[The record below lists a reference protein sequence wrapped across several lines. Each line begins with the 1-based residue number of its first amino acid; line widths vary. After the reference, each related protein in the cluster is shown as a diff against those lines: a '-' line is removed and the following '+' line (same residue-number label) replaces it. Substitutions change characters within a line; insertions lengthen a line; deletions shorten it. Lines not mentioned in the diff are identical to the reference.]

1 MAQAM
6 AGGFVRSGAVQP
18 GDIKY
23 KNLNGDTVIDENDQ
37 TAIGDSY
44 LPKLQYSF
52 SLAAS
57 YKGFDLFAL
66 FQGAA
71 GRDVNLLDAP
81 LQNVAFRDNGNVY
94 GIAEGRWAYYPEQG
108 IDTRATAT
116 YPRLSLQDN
125 SNNYRNSTLW
135 KRSGDFLKLRNV
147 ELGYTFAQPSLSKA
161 GISKIRIYL
170 SGVNLLTVSRLM
182 RDYDIDPEILSGHPA
197 LKSYNLGL
205 TVTF

>member
-1 MAQAM
+1 M
-6 AGGFVRSGAVQP
+6 QP

-57 YKGFDLFAL
+57 YKGSTSSPSSR
-66 FQGAA
+66 AA

-135 KRSGDFLKLRNV
+135 KRSGDLKLRNV

>member
-1 MAQAM
+1 MIPGASGVDNPPYRNIGRMTNKGFEVQLSWADRIGDFNYALTGMASYNSNKVDYM
-6 AGGFVRSGAVQP
+6 AEVVTVPTAARTGRRLDALFGYVADGFYDWDDFDVGGELREGLPKPTFGAVQP

-71 GRDVNLLDAP
+71 GP
-81 LQNVAFRDNGNVY
+81 
-94 GIAEGRWAYYPEQG
+94 
-108 IDTRATAT
+108 
-116 YPRLSLQDN
+116 
-125 SNNYRNSTLW
+125 
-135 KRSGDFLKLRNV
+135 
-147 ELGYTFAQPSLSKA
+147 
-161 GISKIRIYL
+161 
-170 SGVNLLTVSRLM
+170 
-182 RDYDIDPEILSGHPA
+182 
-197 LKSYNLGL
+197 
-205 TVTF
+205 

>member
-1 MAQAM
+1 MKIGFLGFGNMAQAM
-6 AGGFVRSGAVQP
+6 AGGLVRSGAVQP

-116 YPRLSLQDN
+116 
-125 SNNYRNSTLW
+125 
-135 KRSGDFLKLRNV
+135 
-147 ELGYTFAQPSLSKA
+147 
-161 GISKIRIYL
+161 
-170 SGVNLLTVSRLM
+170 
-182 RDYDIDPEILSGHPA
+182 
-197 LKSYNLGL
+197 
-205 TVTF
+205 

>member
-1 MAQAM
+1 M
-6 AGGFVRSGAVQP
+6 
-18 GDIKY
+18 
-23 KNLNGDTVIDENDQ
+23 
-37 TAIGDSY
+37 
-44 LPKLQYSF
+44 
-52 SLAAS
+52 
-57 YKGFDLFAL
+57 
-66 FQGAA
+66 
-71 GRDVNLLDAP
+71 NLLDAP
-81 LQNVAFRDNGNVY
+81 LQNIAFRDNGNVY

-135 KRSGDFLKLRNV
+135 RRSGDFLKLRNV